1 MKVLVLTRIF
11 PNRVEPTFG
20 PYNLKQLAA
29 LRDIGHEV
37 RVVCPVPWFPGA
49 GLFSGKTRA
58 ANLSAVPWR
67 DSFEDLEVRHPR
79 FLHVPRLLGAHAPI
93 YAASVAPIVAGLR
106 GKADVILSP
115 FAYPDGVAS
124 ILLGEALGVPVAIKL
139 HGGDM
144 NVGAKLPGPG
154 RWIRWAF
161 PRAARIV
168 AVSDP
173 LADAAVRCGAPQS
186 RVDVV
191 QDGVDSR
198 VFRVRDAAEVR
209 AKLGVDPSR
218 RLLVFVGRLE
228 KRKGVFEL
236 LEAFARLAPRHA
248 DVDLVLVGDGDDTAR
263 CRELAAPL
271 GARVRLTGNLGMLE
285 VADWLAASTLLTLPS
300 YAEGTPNV
308 VIEALAS
315 GRPVV
320 ASRVGGIPDMVHD
333 PRMGELHAP
342 EDIES
347 LAGAL
352 DAALARSFEADEIV
366 RLTGR
371 GTWHDSARRLAE
383 SLTAAIEEPRP

>member
-29 LRDIGHEV
+29 LRDNGHEV
-37 RVVCPVPWFPGA
+37 HVVCPVPWFPGA

-58 ANLSAVPWR
+58 ANLSAVPRR
-67 DSFEDLEVRHPR
+67 DSFEALDVRHPR
-79 FLHVPRLLGAHAPI
+79 FLHVPRLLGAHAPL
-93 YAASVAPIVAGLR
+93 YAASVAPTVASLR
-106 GKADVILSP
+106 GKAEVILSP

-124 ILLGEALGVPVAIKL
+124 ILLGEALGVPVVIKL

-161 PRAARIV
+161 PKAARIV

-173 LADAAVRCGAPQS
+173 LADAAVRFGAPQS

-191 QDGVDSR
+191 QDGVDDR

-218 RLLVFVGRLE
+218 RPLVFVGRLE

-236 LEAFARLAPRHA
+236 LEAFERLAPRHP

-263 CRELAAPL
+263 CRERAERL
-271 GARVRLTGNLGMLE
+271 GARVRLTGNLGMHE
-285 VADWLAASTLLTLPS
+285 VADWLAASTFLTLPS

-320 ASRVGGIPDMVHD
+320 ASRVGGIPDMVLG

-342 EDIES
+342 EDVAS
-347 LAGAL
+347 LEAAL
-352 DAALARSFEADEIV
+352 EAALARSFDAHEIV

-383 SLTAAIEEPRP
+383 SLTAAIEERRP

>member
-1 MKVLVLTRIF
+1 MRVLVLTRIF

-29 LRDIGHEV
+29 LRDNGHEV
-37 RVVCPVPWFPGA
+37 RVVNPVPWFPGA
-49 GLFSGKTRA
+49 GLFSGKSRA
-58 ANLSAVPWR
+58 GNLSAVPPR
-67 DSFEDLEVRHPR
+67 DTFEALDVRHPR
-79 FLHVPRLLGAHAPI
+79 FLHVPRVLGAHAPL
-93 YAASVAPIVAGLR
+93 YAVSVAPTVALAR
-106 GKADVILSP
+106 GTFDVILSP

-124 ILLGEALGVPVAIKL
+124 ILLGRALGVPVAIKL

-173 LADAAVRCGAPQS
+173 LAEAAIRHGARPD

-191 QDGVDSR
+191 QDGVDDK
-198 VFRVRDAAEVR
+198 VFRIRDAAEAR
-209 AKLGVDPSR
+209 RSLGVDPAR
-218 RLLVFVGRLE
+218 RLIVFVGRLE

-236 LEAFARLAPRHA
+236 LDAFARLAPRHP
-248 DVDLVLVGDGDDTAR
+248 DVDLVLVGDGEDTEK
-263 CRELAAPL
+263 CRRIAEPM
-271 GARVRLTGNLGMLE
+271 GERVRLTGNQDMFK
-285 VADWLAASTLLTLPS
+285 VADWLAASTLLSLPS

-342 EDIES
+342 ED
-347 LAGAL
+347 AVAL
-352 DAALARSFEADEIV
+352 EAALEANLETTFDPATIV
-366 RLTGR
+366 TLTGR
-371 GTWHDSARRLAE
+371 GTWHDSARDLER
-383 SLTAAIEEPRP
+383 SLRAAMGAA